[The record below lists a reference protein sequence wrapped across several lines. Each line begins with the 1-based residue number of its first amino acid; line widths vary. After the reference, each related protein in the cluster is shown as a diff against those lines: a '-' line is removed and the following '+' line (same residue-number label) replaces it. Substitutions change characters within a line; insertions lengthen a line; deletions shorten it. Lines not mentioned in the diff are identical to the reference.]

1 MTEKK
6 LTKKQEKFVDLM
18 VVQDWNQT
26 KCAHLAGYE
35 NPGVAATR
43 LLSDQQYAHVQLRI
57 RELKAIQRTKNEI
70 TYEGIAKKLGEIR
83 DVALADGSYGPEV
96 TAEIARAK
104 LAGLMVDRKELKIH
118 KIDNMSR
125 EQLEVRLKELVQENQ
140 IVIEGEVEVVKDEMV
155 EDVIEDEEVIED
167 AITKSLKEASVKG
180 IDGKAVTP
188 FLLERIS
195 QLTDGESLKT
205 NIALV
210 CNNALVGAKIASAY
224 GKKP

>member
-18 VVQDWNQT
+18 VYQDWNQT

-83 DVALADGSYGPEV
+83 DVALADGSYGPAV

-140 IVIEGEVEVVKDEMV
+140 IVIEGEVEVVDDE
-155 EDVIEDEEVIED
+155 IEDDEEEIN
-167 AITKSLKEASVKG
+167 
-180 IDGKAVTP
+180 
-188 FLLERIS
+188 LLQVSDSSE
-195 QLTDGESLKT
+195 Q
-205 NIALV
+205 
-210 CNNALVGAKIASAY
+210 
-224 GKKP
+224 